1 MIGVRERTL
10 ASSTPLEPRMRTR
23 RRPADS
29 GRASPRE
36 RGSVA
41 ALAGE
46 RRDDHDRRRDGLDDV
61 PLGVEV
67 VDRQRAGLL
76 AELPGLGFDAF
87 LRFDNGAQAVLDR
100 ASARI
105 APGEFVAIIG
115 RSGSGKST
123 LLKLIGA
130 LDVPDS
136 GSIRHGEHELAAMS
150 ERELTAFRRRELG
163 FVFQFF
169 NLVPTLSVSEN
180 IELPLALNRRPR
192 AVAALRAAELLA
204 ALGLEHC
211 ARRLPDQLSGGE
223 QQRVAIARA
232 LAHAPSL
239 VIADEP
245 TGNLDADTADEVLD
259 LLVSSCRAQAA
270 SLIIATH
277 SREAAARADRV
288 LRIVGGRLEPA

>member
-1 MIGVRERTL
+1 MTERHGIEL
-10 ASSTPLEPRMRTR
+10 DAVCK
-23 RRPADS
+23 AY
-29 GRASPRE
+29 
-36 RGSVA
+36 GS
-41 ALAGE
+41 
-46 RRDDHDRRRDGLDDV
+46 
-61 PLGVEV
+61 
-67 VDRQRAGLL
+67 QT
-76 AELPGLGFDAF
+76 
-87 LRFDNGAQAVLDR
+87 VLDHTD
-100 ASARI
+100 ARI
-105 APGEFVAIIG
+105 DRGEFLAVIG

-130 LDVPDS
+130 LSAPDS
-136 GSIRHGEHELAAMS
+136 GSIRHGDNELATMS

-180 IELPLALNRRPR
+180 IELPLALNRTGR
-192 AVAALRAAELLA
+192 AESTARIAALLE
-204 ALGLEHC
+204 ALGLTHC
-211 ARRLPDQLSGGE
+211 AHRLPDQLSGGE

-245 TGNLDADTADEVLD
+245 TGNLDADTADEVLR
-259 LLVSSCRAQAA
+259 LLIDSCRAHTA

-288 LRIVGGRLEPA
+288 LRIVNGKLEPA

>member
-1 MIGVRERTL
+1 MTE
-10 ASSTPLEPRMRTR
+10 
-23 RRPADS
+23 
-29 GRASPRE
+29 
-36 RGSVA
+36 
-41 ALAGE
+41 ALALA
-46 RRDDHDRRRDGLDDV
+46 LDAV
-61 PLGVEV
+61 CKTYGS
-67 VDRQRAGLL
+67 
-76 AELPGLGFDAF
+76 
-87 LRFDNGAQAVLDR
+87 QAVLDR

-232 LAHAPSL
+232 LPHAPCL
-239 VIADEP
+239 VIADHP
-245 TGNLDADTADEVLD
+245 PANPSAHTAAVVVD
-259 LLVSSCRAQAA
+259 LLVPSGRAPAA
-270 SLIIATH
+270 SLISATP
-277 SREAAARADRV
+277 RRAAAAPPDRV